1 MRPGQVFVVY
11 RSAALSL
18 AKANMRRRQAKDP
31 TSTDDQ
37 QICTKES
44 CLKCCKKFTAF
55 MFSRVGLFFV
65 MIGYVALGGILF
77 QALEAGN
84 EHNMRHIMDLELN
97 KTLDKLWQ
105 ETLRVNPFPEKD
117 KKGNFS
123 LNATGEL
130 EQFEAT
136 VKRQV
141 EKGFDGRT
149 TNSEHDWNF
158 FGAVLYAVT
167 LVSTIGYG
175 HITTKTTQGKIATIL
190 YSAFGV
196 PLMMLFVANIGSTMA
211 KLFAFVF
218 SRITMIFCCRMSN
231 KKKRTLALKNRQKLF
246 EKNNQSIVVIDEK
259 LPISKLNEEIK
270 DNMIITKSNLKS
282 IKEEN
287 HKDSNLSKE
296 INSLKSESITNM
308 NCSNDIRQLPANIR
322 LNILTGIPNSN
333 TSRSS
338 TSSMNSI
345 GEKSKDAI
353 IRINE
358 LIRQSSLQDIEETNH
373 NNEGQRRQSID
384 ISPIQYYI
392 NETNK
397 LTSNLDESIHDKP
410 IMPIEQDKT
419 TIANQDE
426 NNMKQVVLPED
437 TSNIVNNE
445 KTKESK
451 KASKK
456 ILKRSKSES
465 SHDRRSV
472 KKSTTDTTTKP
483 TRRRLFSRKNQ
494 KLKKQISIEDDNSQN
509 SLQQQQQ
516 QQINDNEIHQINNKL
531 PRRSKSFH
539 ERSSRTL
546 PPPPDYE
553 QSTTNDITPLQTT
566 ITWKNEHQFY
576 PMNTT
581 LDLTNLDMNDDD
593 DYDDDDDDEEMS
605 VPLLVT
611 VFVIP
616 LYLTLGAILF
626 SIWERWSFLNAF
638 YFCFITL
645 TTIGF
650 GDFVPGSS
658 LKVEAEK
665 EKLIS
670 AAVYILFGLV
680 LIAMCVNLMKEQLR
694 QKVKRVASKLGKF

>member
-1 MRPGQVFVVY
+1 
-11 RSAALSL
+11 
-18 AKANMRRRQAKDP
+18 MRRRQAKDP
-31 TSTDDQ
+31 TSIDDQ
-37 QICTKES
+37 RICTKEN
-44 CLKCCKKFTAF
+44 CLRCCKKFTAF

-65 MIGYVALGGILF
+65 MIGYVALGGVVF

-84 EHNMRHIMDLELN
+84 EHDMRHIMDVELN
-97 KTLDKLWQ
+97 NTVGKLWK
-105 ETLRVNPFPEKD
+105 EILRVNSFPEKD
-117 KKGNFS
+117 KRGNFS
-123 LNATGEL
+123 LNATLEL
-130 EQFEAT
+130 TQFEAT
-136 VKRQV
+136 VIRQI

-211 KLFAFVF
+211 KMFAFVF

-231 KKKRTLALKNRQKLF
+231 KKKRILALKNRQKLM
-246 EKNNQSIVVIDEK
+246 EKSNQSAIVIDEK

-270 DNMIITKSNLKS
+270 DNNNILITKSNLKS

-287 HKDSNLSKE
+287 IKNLHLSKQ
-296 INSLKSESITNM
+296 INSSTSESITDTNF
-308 NCSNDIRQLPANIR
+308 SNDLRQLPADIR
-322 LNILTGIPNSN
+322 LNILTGIPISN
-333 TSRSS
+333 TSRSL

-358 LIRQSSLQDIEETNH
+358 LIRQSSVQDIEEIN
-373 NNEGQRRQSID
+373 NNEQRRQSID

-397 LTSNLDESIHDKP
+397 LTSNLDDPIPNKSIVS
-410 IMPIEQDKT
+410 IEQDKT
-419 TIANQDE
+419 VITNQDE
-426 NNMKQVVLPED
+426 NNMKQVVLSED
-437 TSNIVNNE
+437 TSDTLDDE
-445 KTKESK
+445 KSKQSK
-451 KASKK
+451 KSSKK

-465 SHDRRSV
+465 THDRRLV
-472 KKSTTDTTTKP
+472 KKSTTNASSTNDSESSNTTTKS
-483 TRRRLFSRKNQ
+483 TRRRFFSRKNN
-494 KLKKQISIEDDNSQN
+494 KLKKQICIEDEINNQN
-509 SLQQQQQ
+509 SLQQQ
-516 QQINDNEIHQINNKL
+516 INTDEIHQINNKL
-531 PRRSKSFH
+531 PCRSKSFNEH
-539 ERSSRTL
+539 SPRSL
-546 PPPPDYE
+546 PPPPNYE
-553 QSTTNDITPLQTT
+553 QSTVNDITPLPTT

-576 PMNTT
+576 PINTT
-581 LDLTNLDMNDDD
+581 LDLTNGDMNDDD
-593 DYDDDDDDEEMS
+593 DDDDFDDDEES

-680 LIAMCVNLMKEQLR
+680 LIAMCVNLMKEQLS